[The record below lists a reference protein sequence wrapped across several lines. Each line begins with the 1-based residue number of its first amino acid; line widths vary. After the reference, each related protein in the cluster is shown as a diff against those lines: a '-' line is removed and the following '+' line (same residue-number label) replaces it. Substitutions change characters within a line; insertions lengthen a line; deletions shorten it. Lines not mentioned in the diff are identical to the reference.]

1 MPRKEKI
8 IETKNILTKKI
19 EIKYIAELSFAILYN
34 FGKTKDKKSFSMWIN
49 DMMYM
54 SETPPTIYGKGSQPI
69 APENYQVIN
78 DTFYMLVCDY
88 ADMFFEKNFKMEKRD
103 FGRIILKVRE
113 SMTNIKYY

>member
-1 MPRKEKI
+1 MPKKEKI

-19 EIKYIAELSFAILYN
+19 EIKYIAELSAAILYN
-34 FGKTKDKKSFSMWIN
+34 FGKTKNKKSFSMWIN

-54 SETPPTIYGKGSQPI
+54 SETPPTIYGKGSQI
-69 APENYQVIN
+69 LAPENYQIIN

-88 ADMFFEKNFKMEKRD
+88 ADMFFEKNLKMEKRD

>member
-1 MPRKEKI
+1 MGRKEKI
-8 IETKNILTKKI
+8 IKSKI
-19 EIKYIAELSFAILYN
+19 VIRKVEINYIREISLAILYN
-34 FGKTKDKKSFSMWIN
+34 FGKTKNKKSFSMWIN

-54 SETPPTIYGKGSQPI
+54 SETPPTIYGKGSQI
-69 APENYQVIN
+69 LAPENYKIIN

-88 ADMFFEKNFKMEKRD
+88 ADMFFEKKLKMEKRD